1 MTRPLPS
8 LRASAIANYV
18 GQGWSA
24 LISIAFLP
32 LYIGVLGL
40 ESYALIGVFALL
52 QAWMSVLD
60 LGLTPTLNREMARLR
75 AGAHT
80 GESIRDLLRSLEIIC
95 GGIAAMAAVGLWIA
109 APWLASEWLH
119 VQGMAVSTATDAVR
133 IMCFVLAFRFFELI
147 YRGALQG
154 AHDQIWLNVTSALL
168 ATLRWGGAYIVITRV
183 APTVSA
189 FFLWQGAVSI
199 LTTAILIHRT
209 YFILP
214 EAHRRGRFER
224 SALREIYGF
233 ARGMFLGSLLA
244 FVLTQSDKLAVSSL
258 LPLGELGYYT
268 LAAALAG
275 ALMQLVVPL
284 NTAVYPR
291 LTGQVAEHREAD
303 LRETYHAACE
313 WMAAIVV
320 PPALVLAFF
329 PELVLLAWSGNPATA
344 AQVAPL
350 LRILVLGQLAN
361 AFMNLPYMLQLAYG
375 WTSLSIRINSAAVIV
390 FVPAVMLAVPRFGAI
405 GAAWVWLGLNLGYLA
420 IVAAVMHRRL
430 LLGAMPR
437 WYRGAVAYPL
447 GAGAT
452 AGVILLLAMPE
463 HMSRGTAALAVVGAG
478 ALIFV
483 STGIAIPA
491 TRGWAWSAVAG
502 GKSRGSRTCRQ

>member
-1 MTRPLPS
+1 MTRPIPS

-32 LYIGVLGL
+32 LYLGVLGL

-75 AGAHT
+75 AGSHT

-95 GGIAAMAAVGLWIA
+95 GVIAAIVTVGLVIA

-119 VQGMAVSTATDAVR
+119 VQGMSVSTVTDAVR

-168 ATLRWGGAYIVITRV
+168 ATLRWGGAYVVITRI

-199 LTTAILIHRT
+199 LTTAILVHRT

-214 EAHRRGRFER
+214 ASSRSGRFDR
-224 SALREIYGF
+224 AALKEVYGF

-268 LAAALAG
+268 LAATVAG

-291 LTGQVAEHREAD
+291 LTGHVAEHREGE
-303 LRETYHAACE
+303 LRETYHSACE

-329 PELVLLAWSGNPATA
+329 PELVLLAWSGNATTA
-344 AQVAPL
+344 THVAPL
-350 LRILVLGQLAN
+350 LRVLILGQLAN

-375 WTSLSIRINSAAVIV
+375 WTSLSIRINSAAVV
-390 FVPAVMLAVPRFGAI
+390 LVVPGVLLAVPRYGAV
-405 GAAWVWLGLNLGYLA
+405 GAAWVWLGLNLGYIT
-420 IVAAVMHRRL
+420 IVATVMHQRL
-430 LLGAMPR
+430 LIGAMPR
-437 WYRGAVAYPL
+437 WYRGAVTYPL
-447 GAGAT
+447 A
-452 AGVILLLAMPE
+452 AGVAAGLVIWVAMPQ
-463 HMSRGTAALAVVGAG
+463 HLSREASAFAVVGAS
-478 ALIFV
+478 ALIFAA
-483 STGIAIPA
+483 TGMAIPSTRRWAA
-491 TRGWAWSAVAG
+491 TLVAQRSWPRGG
-502 GKSRGSRTCRQ
+502 L